1 VNTESKSPAKVD
13 VSFVIPS
20 YNSQETIAG
29 TINSIDSQA
38 GSLSREIVV
47 VDSSPHGLVREVVSR
62 YPHVRYIHNPV
73 RLYPG
78 QARNLGARIVEA
90 EYLAFIDSDI
100 TLQENWLVRLYSRL
114 ISIPGIKAAGG
125 VIFNGNPEKIP
136 SRVLY
141 WTEFSEF
148 LPGSRS
154 GFRSYLSS
162 SNILLR
168 KEDFLKSPRFDPSFA
183 MSEDMLFSRFFSG
196 RLYLDNT
203 TSACHRHR
211 TGKQD
216 VLEHLKKLGFW
227 GGKMRAAGS
236 GRGVFMAKFRGLSL
250 VLPFYRTM
258 VVIKRVFRADQHQ
271 FLMAVALSPL
281 IFWGSC
287 YWTAG
292 FYKGLQPSR
301 KPPVDSGGN
310 PEFKIQDSRFKTPPQ
325 D

>member
-1 VNTESKSPAKVD
+1 MNTGNKSPAKVD
-13 VSFVIPS
+13 VSFIIPS
-20 YNSQETIAG
+20 YNSQDTIAD

-38 GSLSREIVV
+38 GSLSREVVV
-47 VDSSPHGLVREVVSR
+47 VDSSPHNLVREVVSR
-62 YPHVRYIHNPV
+62 YPQVKLIHNPV

-78 QARNLGARIVEA
+78 QARNLGARLVEG
-90 EYLAFIDSDI
+90 EYLAFIDSDVTI
-100 TLQENWLVRLYSRL
+100 QENWLVRLYSRL
-114 ISIPGIKAAGG
+114 ISIPGIKAASG

-136 SRVLY
+136 SRILY

-154 GFRSYLSS
+154 GFRSFLSS
-162 SNILLR
+162 SNLLLR
-168 KEDFLKSPRFDPSFA
+168 KADFQESPRFDPSFA
-183 MSEDMLFSRFFSG
+183 MSEDMLFSLFFSG

-211 TGKQD
+211 TAKQD

-236 GRGVFMAKFRGLSL
+236 GRGAFLAKFRGLSL
-250 VLPFYRTM
+250 ILPFYRTM
-258 VVIKRVFRADQHQ
+258 VVIKRVFRADRQQ
-271 FLMAVALSPL
+271 FIQALALSPL

-292 FYKGLQPSR
+292 FYSGLKDR
-301 KPPVDSGGN
+301 KK
-310 PEFKIQDSRFKTPPQ
+310 PEY
-325 D
+325 